1 MLIKFLCI
9 YPMNVV
15 GLQGLV
21 TSGGTVKSLG
31 LAAILAGK
39 DISPLL
45 PALLLDEFKSM
56 GAVLA
61 NHQ

>member
-9 YPMNVV
+9 YPMNAV

-39 DISPLL
+39 DISYSL
-45 PALLLDEFKSM
+45 PALLLDELKSM

>member
-9 YPMNVV
+9 YPMNAV
-15 GLQGLV
+15 GFQGLV
-21 TSGGTVKSLG
+21 TSGRTVKSLG

-39 DISPLL
+39 YISYSL
-45 PALLLDEFKSM
+45 PALLLDELKSM

>member
-1 MLIKFLCI
+1 
-9 YPMNVV
+9 MNAV
-15 GLQGLV
+15 GFQGLV
-21 TSGGTVKSLG
+21 TSGRTVKSLG

-39 DISPLL
+39 DISYSL
-45 PALLLDEFKSM
+45 PALLLDELKSM

>member
-1 MLIKFLCI
+1 
-9 YPMNVV
+9 MNAV

-21 TSGGTVKSLG
+21 TSGRTVKSLG